1 MKLRFVVFVLFVSLL
16 TVVQAR
22 ATLLP
27 SACGDNRIRFDVNT
41 TESKLLPAPPPE
53 GKAQIVFI
61 ENENQAIAPFMYAT
75 VRFGMDGAWV
85 GASNNNSYFIVTVDP
100 GVHHVCASWQTT
112 LKNLKKSID
121 VASFTAEPGK
131 IYYFAANLTV
141 TPVDN
146 TTTTFDFNLLPT
158 DEDEGKYRVKAW
170 KLASWKSNN

>member
-1 MKLRFVVFVLFVSLL
+1 MAQYRIACMKLRFVVFVLFVSLL

-85 GASNNNSYFIVTVDP
+85 GASDNNSYFIVT
-100 GVHHVCASWQTT
+100 
-112 LKNLKKSID
+112 
-121 VASFTAEPGK
+121 
-131 IYYFAANLTV
+131 
-141 TPVDN
+141 
-146 TTTTFDFNLLPT
+146 
-158 DEDEGKYRVKAW
+158 
-170 KLASWKSNN
+170 